1 MAGYRRVMFNVDKKE
16 GVIHLGFLKEIREIY
31 GKKYP
36 IYDGKVIGKDTT
48 EKLYNELK
56 KLYEVKEPN

>member
-16 GVIHLGFLKEIREIY
+16 GVIHLGFLKEIREID

-36 IYDGKVIGKDTT
+36 IYDGKVIDKEAT

-56 KLYEVKEPN
+56 NLYEIKEPN

>member
-16 GVIHLGFLKEIREIY
+16 GVIHLGFLKEIREID

-36 IYDGKVIGKDTT
+36 IYDGKVIGKEAA

>member
-16 GVIHLGFLKEIREIY
+16 GVIHLGFLKEIREID

-36 IYDGKVIGKDTT
+36 IYDGKVIGKETT

>member
-16 GVIHLGFLKEIREIY
+16 GVIHLGFLKEIREID

>member
-16 GVIHLGFLKEIREIY
+16 GVIHLEFLKEIREID

-36 IYDGKVIGKDTT
+36 IYDGKVIGKETT

>member
-1 MAGYRRVMFNVDKKE
+1 MAGYRRVMFDVDKKE
-16 GVIHLGFLKEIREIY
+16 GVIHLGFLKEIREID

-56 KLYEVKEPN
+56 KLYEVKEP